1 MKKVFSKDETK
12 MKKEE
17 PKRIIEAT
25 RTSKSLSKI
34 EVINEFVKDIRVRF
48 GMYKSKNQ
56 SQKYVKEESSLQT
69 NESKEP

>member
-1 MKKVFSKDETK
+1 

-17 PKRIIEAT
+17 PQRNIKA
-25 RTSKSLSKI
+25 RTSKSLTKI

-69 NESKEP
+69 TESKEP